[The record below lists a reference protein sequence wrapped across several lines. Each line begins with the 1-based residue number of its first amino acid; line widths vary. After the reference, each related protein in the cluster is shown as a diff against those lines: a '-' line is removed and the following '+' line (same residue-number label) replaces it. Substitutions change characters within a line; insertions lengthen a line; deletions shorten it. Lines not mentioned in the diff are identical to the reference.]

1 MVSRANIN
9 PEVLK
14 WARIDA
20 GYDESNLPKNLLK
33 NYQKWENGSVK
44 PTWNQ
49 LRELA
54 NQFKRPSAFFF
65 RKEIPVVKKTSL
77 IEYRQKNNEFIHDK
91 SPNLIYNIRLC
102 ENLRKNYIEL
112 MERMYSHQKS
122 FKKYRV
128 DFKDVTE
135 VSNHFRN
142 ILDLDLNEQ
151 KKWFVTD
158 SGSHDFK
165 HYNFLNNWKIALN
178 NIGVLVFETERV
190 SIDEMRAL
198 AIYHDNY
205 PIIIL
210 NGADSV
216 NSRIFSLFHELTHL
230 ILGESAICD
239 LEDEN
244 KKEIFCNAVSG
255 EFLVPFEDLNKT
267 EIKDISSNTD
277 DNKIES
283 ILLKISNIYGVS
295 REVILR
301 RTLDLN
307 KISKEY
313 YNSKK
318 NEWNENY
325 KKTDKNSGGNYLNN
339 KLKYYGKEYS
349 SLILSAYEN
358 KIISSVEFS
367 DFMNLSI
374 KHVPKL
380 EHLIFGD

>member
-9 PEVLK
+9 PEILK
-14 WARIDA
+14 WARINA

-65 RKEIPVVKKTSL
+65 RKKLPVVKKTHL
-77 IEYRQKNNEFIHDK
+77 IEYRQRNNEFIHDK
-91 SPNLIYNIRLC
+91 SPGLIYNIRLY

-112 MERMYSHQKS
+112 MERMYLHQKS
-122 FKKYRV
+122 FKKYMV
-128 DFKDVTE
+128 DFKDVNE

-142 ILDLDLNEQ
+142 ILDVDLNEQ

-178 NIGVLVFETERV
+178 NIGVLVFESERV
-190 SIDEMRAL
+190 SINEMRAL

-210 NGADSV
+210 NGSDSV
-216 NSRIFSLFHELTHL
+216 NSRIFSLFHELNHL

-239 LEDEN
+239 LEEEN

-267 EIKDISSNTD
+267 EIKDISSNTE

-283 ILLKISNIYGVS
+283 ILLKLSNIYGVS

-301 RTLDLN
+301 RALDLN
-307 KISKEY
+307 KISKEHY
-313 YNSKK
+313 TSKK
-318 NEWNENY
+318 
-325 KKTDKNSGGNYLNN
+325 K
-339 KLKYYGKEYS
+339 
-349 SLILSAYEN
+349 
-358 KIISSVEFS
+358 
-367 DFMNLSI
+367 
-374 KHVPKL
+374 
-380 EHLIFGD
+380 